1 MPRPSALSDL
11 DAFVFGKA
19 SSHAKLPD
27 LPDLPTLPELPDF
40 SGNGPGSVELPEQA
54 TAHLPDLSDLP
65 SQANVPDWLLG

>member
-1 MPRPSALSDL
+1 MPRPSDL
-11 DAFVFGKA
+11 AFVFEKA
-19 SSHAKLPD
+19 SSHAKLPE

-40 SGNGPGSVELPEQA
+40 SGRGPSSVELPEQA